1 MICLDF
7 QPVLHKLSERMAAK
21 NVVIAGASGAVGIEF
36 MSVLE
41 KMNFPVNTLKLLA
54 TKRSAG
60 KKLKFRGEDI
70 KIEEMTP
77 ASFKGAD
84 VALFSAGSSV
94 SREFEKSVV
103 DAGCVLID
111 NSSAFRMREGTPLVI
126 PEINPQDAKNHNGT
140 IANPNCSTII
150 MLMGVYPLLQK
161 YPVRR
166 LVVSTYQAASGA
178 GWAAMEELK
187 DSTRAVLEGKDF
199 QPVKM
204 PYPYGFNLFS
214 HNTALDSA
222 GYNEEEMKMVKE
234 TRKILHNDALSIS
247 PTCIRVPILRA
258 HAESINIEFE
268 ANAPSE
274 DEARKLFSEFPG
286 VRVVDDRG
294 KNHFPMP
301 LEASGEWD
309 CLVGRIRK
317 DISMPEKGL
326 NIFIAGDQLLK
337 GAALN
342 AVQIAALL

>member
-1 MICLDF
+1 
-7 QPVLHKLSERMAAK
+7 MAGK
-21 NVVIAGASGAVGIEF
+21 NIAIAGASGAVGIEF
-36 MSVLE
+36 MNVLE
-41 KMNFPVNTLKLLA
+41 KMNFPVKTLKLLA

-60 KKLKFRGEDI
+60 KRLKFRGEEI
-70 KIEEMTP
+70 AIEEMT
-77 ASFKGAD
+77 ATSFKGVD
-84 VALFSAGSSV
+84 IALFSAGSSV
-94 SREFEKSVV
+94 SKEFEKHTL
-103 DAGCVLID
+103 DAGCVMVD

-126 PEINPQDAKNHNGT
+126 PEINPHDAKEHHGT

-150 MLMGVYPLLQK
+150 MLMGVYPLMAK

-187 DSTRAVLEGKDF
+187 DSTRAVLEEKSF
-199 QPVKM
+199 TPQKM

-214 HNTALDSA
+214 HNTTIGAE

-234 TRKILHNDALSIS
+234 TRKILRNEKISIS

-268 ANAPSE
+268 GNAPSE
-274 DEARKLFSEFPG
+274 EEARELLNAFPG
-286 VRVVDDRG
+286 VRVVDDRI

-317 DISMPEKGL
+317 DISMPDRAL
-326 NIFIAGDQLLK
+326 NIFVAGDQLLK

>member
-1 MICLDF
+1 MKHM
-7 QPVLHKLSERMAAK
+7 VGK
-21 NVVIAGASGAVGIEF
+21 NIAIAGASGAVGLEF

-41 KMNFPVNTLKLLA
+41 KMNFPVKTLKLLA

-60 KKLKFRGEDI
+60 KQIKFRGENLT
-70 KIEEMTP
+70 IEEMTP
-77 ASFKGAD
+77 SSFKGVD
-84 VALFSAGSSV
+84 IALFSAGSSV
-94 SREFEKSVV
+94 SKEFERHTL
-103 DAGCVLID
+103 DAGCVMID

-126 PEINPQDAKNHNGT
+126 PEINPADATSHKGT

-150 MLMGVYPLLQK
+150 LLMGVFPLLQK

-166 LVVSTYQAASGA
+166 VVVSTYQAASGA

-187 DSTRAVLEGKDF
+187 DSTRAVLDEKPF
-199 QPVKM
+199 TPQKM

-214 HNTALDSA
+214 HNTTIGPE

-234 TRKILHNDALSIS
+234 TKKILHNDKISIS

-268 ANAPSE
+268 GAAPSE
-274 DEARKLFSEFPG
+274 EEARKLLAAFPG
-286 VRVVDDRG
+286 VRVVDDRET
-294 KNHFPMP
+294 NHFPMP

-317 DISMPEKGL
+317 DISMPEKAL

>member
-1 MICLDF
+1 
-7 QPVLHKLSERMAAK
+7 MAGK
-21 NVVIAGASGAVGIEF
+21 NVAIAGASGAVGIEF

-41 KMNFPVNTLKLLA
+41 KMDFPVKTLKLLA

-60 KKLKFRGEDI
+60 KKLKFRGEEI
-70 KIEEMTP
+70 VVEEMTS
-77 ASFKGAD
+77 ASFKGMD
-84 VALFSAGSSV
+84 IALFSAGSSV
-94 SREFEKSVV
+94 SKEFEKHTLE
-103 DAGCVLID
+103 AGCVMID

-126 PEINPQDAKNHNGT
+126 PEINPGDAKTHKGT

-187 DSTRAVLEGKDF
+187 DSTRAVLDEKSF
-199 QPVKM
+199 TPQKM

-214 HNTALDSA
+214 HNTAIGDE

-234 TRKILHNDALSIS
+234 TKKILHNDKIAVSA
-247 PTCIRVPILRA
+247 TCIRVPILRA

-268 ANAPSE
+268 NAVPSE
-274 DEARKLFSEFPG
+274 DEARKLFADFPG
-286 VRVVDDRG
+286 VRVVDDRI

-309 CLVGRIRK
+309 CLVGRVRK
-317 DISMPEKGL
+317 DLSMPDKAL

>member
-1 MICLDF
+1 
-7 QPVLHKLSERMAAK
+7 MAGK
-21 NVVIAGASGAVGIEF
+21 NVVIAGASGAVGVEF
-36 MSVLE
+36 MKVLE
-41 KMNFPVNTLKLLA
+41 KMDFPVASLRLLA

-60 KKLKFRGEDI
+60 KKLQFKGEDI
-70 KIEEMTP
+70 VIEEMT
-77 ASFKGAD
+77 ANSFKGAD
-84 VALFSAGSSV
+84 IALFSAGSSV
-94 SREFEKSVV
+94 SKEFEKAVV
-103 DAGCVLID
+103 DAGCVMVD
-111 NSSAFRMREGTPLVI
+111 NSSAFRMREGTPLVV
-126 PEINPQDAKNHNGT
+126 PEINPQDAKKHQGV

-150 MLMGVYPLLQK
+150 MLMGVYPLLRK
-161 YPVRR
+161 YVPLRR

-187 DSTRAVLEGKDF
+187 DSTRAVLDSKPF
-199 QPVKM
+199 TPQKM

-214 HNTALDSA
+214 HNTAIDA
-222 GYNEEEMKMVKE
+222 QGYNEEEMKMVKE
-234 TRKILHNDALSIS
+234 TKKILGTDKIAMS

-268 ANAPSE
+268 NAAPSE
-274 DEARKLFSEFPG
+274 EEARKLFAEFPG
-286 VRVVDDRG
+286 VRVIDDRA

-317 DISMPEKGL
+317 DVSMPDKAM
-326 NIFIAGDQLLK
+326 NVFIAGDQLLK

>member
-1 MICLDF
+1 
-7 QPVLHKLSERMAAK
+7 MAGKTVA
-21 NVVIAGASGAVGIEF
+21 IAGASGAVGIEF

-41 KMNFPVNTLKLLA
+41 KLNFPVKTLKLLA

-60 KKLKFRGEDI
+60 KKLKFKGEDI
-70 KIEEMTP
+70 VVEEMTP
-77 ASFKGAD
+77 ASFKGVD
-84 VALFSAGSSV
+84 IALFSAGSSV
-94 SREFEKSVV
+94 SKEYEKHTL
-103 DAGCVLID
+103 DAGCVMVD

-126 PEINPQDAKNHNGT
+126 PEINPEDAKAHQGT

-150 MLMGVYPLLQK
+150 MLMGVYPLLRK

-187 DSTRAVLEGKDF
+187 NSTRAVLDEKPF
-199 QPVKM
+199 TPEKM

-214 HNTALDSA
+214 HNTTIGAE

-234 TRKILHNDALSIS
+234 TKKILHNDKISVS

-268 ANAPSE
+268 GNAPSE
-274 DEARKLFSEFPG
+274 EEARKLLADFPG
-286 VRVVDDRG
+286 VRVVDDRA

-301 LEASGEWD
+301 LEASGEFD
-309 CLVGRIRK
+309 CLVGRVRK
-317 DISMPEKGL
+317 DLSMPDKAL

>member
-1 MICLDF
+1 
-7 QPVLHKLSERMAAK
+7 MAGKTVA
-21 NVVIAGASGAVGIEF
+21 IAGASGAVGIEF

-41 KMNFPVNTLKLLA
+41 KLNFPVKTLKLLA

-60 KKLKFRGEDI
+60 KKLKFKGEDI
-70 KIEEMTP
+70 VVEEMTP
-77 ASFKGAD
+77 ASFKGVD
-84 VALFSAGSSV
+84 IALFSAGSSV
-94 SREFEKSVV
+94 SKEYEKHTL
-103 DAGCVLID
+103 DAGCVMVD

-126 PEINPQDAKNHNGT
+126 PEINPEDAKAHQGT

-150 MLMGVYPLLQK
+150 MLMGVYPLLRK
-161 YPVRR
+161 HAVRR

-187 DSTRAVLEGKDF
+187 NSTRAVLDEKPF
-199 QPVKM
+199 TPEKM

-214 HNTALDSA
+214 HNTTIGAE

-234 TRKILHNDALSIS
+234 TKKILHNDKISVS

-268 ANAPSE
+268 GNAPSE
-274 DEARKLFSEFPG
+274 EEARKLLADFPG
-286 VRVVDDRG
+286 VRVVDDRA

-301 LEASGEWD
+301 LEASGEFD
-309 CLVGRIRK
+309 CLVGRVRK
-317 DISMPEKGL
+317 DLSMPDKAL

>member
-1 MICLDF
+1 
-7 QPVLHKLSERMAAK
+7 MAGK
-21 NVVIAGASGAVGIEF
+21 NVVIAGASGAVGVEF
-36 MSVLE
+36 MNVLE
-41 KMNFPVNTLKLLA
+41 KMNFPVASLRLLA

-60 KKLKFRGEDI
+60 KKLQFRGEDI
-70 KIEEMTP
+70 TIEEMTP

-84 VALFSAGSSV
+84 IALFSAGSSV
-94 SREFEKSVV
+94 SKEYEKHTLS
-103 DAGCVLID
+103 AGCVMID
-111 NSSAFRMREGTPLVI
+111 NSSAFRMREGTPLVV
-126 PEINPQDAKNHNGT
+126 PEVNPADAKKHSGT

-150 MLMGVYPLLQK
+150 MLMGVYPLHRK
-161 YPVRR
+161 YPVKR

-187 DSTRAVLEGKDF
+187 DSTRAVLDNKPF
-199 QPVKM
+199 TPQKM

-214 HNTALDSA
+214 HNTAIDPQ
-222 GYNEEEMKMVKE
+222 GYNEEEIKMVKE
-234 TRKILHNDALSIS
+234 TKKILGTEKISIS

-268 ANAPSE
+268 GSAPSE
-274 DEARKLFSEFPG
+274 DEARKLFADFPG
-286 VRVVDDRG
+286 VRVVDDRS

-317 DISMPEKGL
+317 DISQPDKGL
-326 NIFIAGDQLLK
+326 NVFIAGDQLLK